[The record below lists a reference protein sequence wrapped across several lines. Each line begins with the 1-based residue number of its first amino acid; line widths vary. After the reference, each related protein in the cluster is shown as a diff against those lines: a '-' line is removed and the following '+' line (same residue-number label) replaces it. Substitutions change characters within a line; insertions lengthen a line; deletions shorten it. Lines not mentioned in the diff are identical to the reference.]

1 MSELIQDER
10 RGAINVI
17 RINRPDKKNALTFP
31 MYTAMAA
38 ALRAGDADEDVR
50 VHVIL
55 GVPGAFSAGNDLAD
69 FVKIASGESQ
79 GEEIFDFLRA
89 LATAKKPIVSGADGI
104 AVGIGATLHLH
115 CDLTFATPRTE
126 FRTPFVDLGIVPE
139 AGSSLLVPARLG
151 HQPAFALLV
160 LGDPLPAEAAKQGGL
175 IHAVVSEEELEPA
188 VFAAAERL
196 ATKPANALRIAREL
210 IRGSQAELLQRIDE
224 EAEAVRAGLKSDEAR
239 AAFSAFLNKKKG

>member
-1 MSELIQDER
+1 MSELIQVER
-10 RGAINVI
+10 RDAVNVI
-17 RINRPDKKNALTFP
+17 RINRPEKKNALTFP

-38 ALRAGDADEDVR
+38 ALRAGDADDAVR

-69 FVKIASGESQ
+69 FVKIAGGESQ

-89 LATAKKPIVSGADGI
+89 LATAKKPLVSGADGI

-115 CDLTFATPRTE
+115 CDLTFATPRTQ

-139 AGSSLLVPARLG
+139 AGSSLLVPAQLG

-160 LGDPLPAEAAKQGGL
+160 MGDPLSAEEAKQGGL
-175 IHAVVSEEELEPA
+175 IHAVVSENELETA

-196 ATKPANALRIAREL
+196 VNKPANALRVAREL
-210 IRGSQAELLQRIDE
+210 IRGPRTKLLQRIDE

-239 AAFSAFLNKKKG
+239 AAFAAFLSKKKG